1 MYASVETFTSQPG
14 KLDEF
19 LAEFRD
25 RIVPV
30 IKESAIQHEYI
41 LTDTK
46 TNKVIAIALF
56 ETEAEALKACK
67 ALTYFV
73 GPVEVGRELP
83 QQPCAWAGAYWPMIE
98 EQAD

>member
-1 MYASVETFTSQPG
+1 MTDDTQ
-14 KLDEF
+14 
-19 LAEFRD
+19 AEVLW
-25 RIVPV
+25 IVGQWHPSPEDMPHDGIKPV
-30 IKESAIQHEYI
+30 RW
-41 LTDTK
+41 
-46 TNKVIAIALF
+46 ALQGIF